1 MLSPAVR
8 KKHPFQKMCKTSLE
22 ICHRSSARQQL
33 ETWRNSRTMPCS
45 FLSSSWSSLSSWMWQ
60 AEAQQKW
67 GTSHIMTSA
76 QLVLPDMIVANEDQ
90 HCRCFG
96 ACRLSVGP
104 PGRTRECCTGLA
116 ISAGASSQTWRA
128 SWSFC
133 FPPLNKIFVLA
144 KRSPCKIP
152 TGSESRPKGPSTV
165 AVRSISWAAGSG
177 RPFEEADGA
186 CRFLPE
192 SDRICT
198 ASGTTGQTRTP
209 GYKEQESEEAMCLR
223 EGLLHYSHGRRVAD
237 TDAETRN

>member
-76 QLVLPDMIVANEDQ
+76 QAAMQSIARFVLVSRHRRGW
-90 HCRCFG
+90 HCMCKWQ
-96 ACRLSVGP
+96 
-104 PGRTRECCTGLA
+104 GLA

-209 GYKEQESEEAMCLR
+209 GYKEQESEE
-223 EGLLHYSHGRRVAD
+223 VAD